1 MTARVLLCDSQP
13 VTRMGLKAMLT
24 ACPGIELVGEADT
37 GDEATRATLRLTPD
51 VVLTDVSLPGFDPA
65 EGTRRLLGAADQGPA
80 RSGTGTERVTP
91 SVILLVSAV
100 DPRAVAALRAGA
112 SGVLPEGVRG

>member
-65 EGTRRLLGAADQGPA
+65 EGTRRLLGAAAQGPA
-80 RSGTGTERVTP
+80 RSGTRTERVTP
-91 SVILLVSAV
+91 SVILLSRRR
-100 DPRAVAALRAGA
+100 PPGGRRAARG
-112 SGVLPEGVRG
+112 GVGGTAEGVRG